1 MLNINALT
9 TATLKK
15 SPFKYSTIYEFLPPS
30 YADDLL
36 KDLPSA
42 GNYKSTRSSGS
53 DKTYQV
59 VNNIL
64 LAIGDSEYNKVSEP
78 SPIWIECIEQLH
90 GAAYRTALSTL
101 LDTDV
106 TQCPMEITLKRY
118 RHEDY
123 ISAHT
128 DKECIRATHMIFLND
143 TWEAPWGGLLHFL
156 TEDQRD
162 FESFLPSSNTSV
174 AFVRA
179 DNSWHRVCPMNKK
192 GKERIALQVA
202 FWNQVDRI
210 VAPGRSVQAIYD

>member
-30 YADDLL
+30 YANDLL

-78 SPIWIECIEQLH
+78 SPIWIE
-90 GAAYRTALSTL
+90 
-101 LDTDV
+101 
-106 TQCPMEITLKRY
+106 
-118 RHEDY
+118 
-123 ISAHT
+123 
-128 DKECIRATHMIFLND
+128 
-143 TWEAPWGGLLHFL
+143 
-156 TEDQRD
+156 
-162 FESFLPSSNTSV
+162 
-174 AFVRA
+174 
-179 DNSWHRVCPMNKK
+179 
-192 GKERIALQVA
+192 
-202 FWNQVDRI
+202 
-210 VAPGRSVQAIYD
+210 